1 MQAFAGAGS
10 DERRFRAKLA
20 KGAKKSVKRLGL
32 LASAEASRGWPG
44 AGHSGQATGSRAH
57 REAERAGERGRVR
70 RWGRSAGVVRGC
82 FRRATGSARSTGS
95 FGLGYKWLRLVR
107 VGPPKW
113 LRLVTRGGG
122 VSGVRIP
129 RRRGGTF
136 ARTGPGSA
144 GRG

>member
-1 MQAFAGAGS
+1 MQVASAIDNIYTGIWGARP

-20 KGAKKSVKRLGL
+20 KGAKNGFKRLGL
-32 LASAEASRGWPG
+32 LASDEASMGCPG
-44 AGHSGQATGSRAH
+44 MGQGQATGSRAK

-122 VSGVRIP
+122 V
-129 RRRGGTF
+129 
-136 ARTGPGSA
+136 
-144 GRG
+144 